1 MMKYDWPTHE
11 AIPMPALLPAHVPT
25 LAWPP
30 SAGHK
35 EEAVCKHFLVVASD
49 EKPRQKLLQAAD
61 QRHGRGQ
68 KQTSIEK

>member
-1 MMKYDWPTHE
+1 MRC
-11 AIPMPALLPAHVPT
+11 IG
-25 LAWPP
+25 AW
-30 SAGHK
+30 HK

-49 EKPRQKLLQAAD
+49 EKPRQKLLQAAG